1 MLERM
6 WHGTHTCTHTQRH
19 TPAYTQTGQNDFH
32 SLLVELQT
40 GAATLEISVE
50 NEEFSKKLN
59 INLSYEPVTQ
69 LHYS

>member
-6 WHGTHTCTHTQRH
+6 WHGTHTRTHTQRH
-19 TPAYTQTGQNDFH
+19 TPAYTQTEQNDFH